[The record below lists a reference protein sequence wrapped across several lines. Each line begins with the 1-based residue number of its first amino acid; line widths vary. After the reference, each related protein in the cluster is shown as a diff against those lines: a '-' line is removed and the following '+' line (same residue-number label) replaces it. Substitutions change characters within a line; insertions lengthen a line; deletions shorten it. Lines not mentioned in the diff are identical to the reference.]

1 MGRGQPGNPR
11 SKEPKRGEAPR
22 KPHHSTVVAWLALFI
37 ALGGVA
43 TGLPGNN
50 SVGPRDIR
58 SGAVHSPDI
67 HRNAVRSSDLAN
79 GAVTADDL
87 AAGAVGTPQL
97 LEGAVTPAKIGGVPA
112 ARVDSPAQAPSCES
126 QVIENGQTE
135 AVEFSMELFDE
146 QGMHTDPPGDCS
158 PGAQSRLTA
167 AVDGL
172 YVVSATIGWAS
183 APTGD
188 RRLEIRRTNV
198 GGAAEI
204 ASDTRMAATNAGTEQ
219 TASTM
224 IDLSAGDY
232 VQVFATQDSG
242 SDLA

>member
-97 LEGAVTPAKIGGVPA
+97 LEGAVTPAKVGGVPA
-112 ARVDSPAQAPSCES
+112 ARVDTPQQDPGCAD
-126 QVIENGQTE
+126 QVIETGQTE
-135 AVEFSMELFDE
+135 TVQFSLELFDE
-146 QGMHTDPPGDCS
+146 QDVHFEPPANCA
-158 PGAQSRLTA
+158 PATQSRLTA
-167 AVDGL
+167 PVDGI
-172 YVVSATIGWAS
+172 YTVSAAVGWS
-183 APTGD
+183 SNDTDGD
-188 RRLEIRRTNV
+188 RTIELVRTNI
-198 GGAAEI
+198 GGPAGIGA
-204 ASDTRMAATNAGTEQ
+204 DTRPAV
-219 TASTM
+219 
-224 IDLSAGDY
+224 SAGGMDQS
-232 VQVFATQDSG
+232 V
-242 SDLA
+242 